1 MRAVS
6 ALLAGMLTLCT
17 VGTRVQARDE
27 PQLAAEAPLVL
38 EGVITS
44 LRTHHPLIAGERAAL
59 RAARGDALAAQGEFD
74 TTLTVQARVAALG
87 YYDPRRLDVLIEQ
100 PTGALGATVY
110 GGYRVTRGKVAPYYG
125 EHNTLDGG
133 ELRGGVRV
141 PLLADSRVDGRR
153 TQVRTSEAQVQA
165 ERHMLAETLLDLER
179 EAALAY
185 FTWLAAG
192 QRLSEVE
199 ALLELARVRDAQI
212 SAKVALGALPSIEQ
226 VDNARSVL
234 ERQRQLVSARRAF
247 EKAALDLSLY
257 VRGPTGEPR
266 VPAVSELP
274 ESASPRAPQVSGTL
288 LSAEAAA
295 LATRPELS
303 AYEAM
308 AGAARAERE
317 LAENRTLPRLDAL
330 LEVSKDFGA
339 ADAALAP
346 TLEPTVLEAGVV
358 FSMPLW
364 LRKAR
369 GKLQAAEAK
378 LTEAQQKA
386 RFARDKVRVEVR
398 DAWSQLQAA
407 RERVEVADQAAK
419 LAEQLATGERERFE
433 LGATT
438 VLFVN
443 LREQGAAD
451 ARMALIDASAEVQY
465 SAARLLTVM
474 GQSPAR

>member
-125 EHNTLDGG
+125 EHNTLD
-133 ELRGGVRV
+133 RG
-141 PLLADSRVDGRR
+141 
-153 TQVRTSEAQVQA
+153 VRTSEAQVQA

-257 VRGPTGEPR
+257 LRGPTGEPR

-274 ESASPRAPQVSGTL
+274 ESASPRPPQVSGTL